1 MAAKLKCAKC
11 GAEVDTPKHCK
22 RPMHVEKVAGS
33 DKLVCWMGADC
44 GTAEVPMHCGA
55 PMVEAGE

>member
-1 MAAKLKCAKC
+1 
-11 GAEVDTPKHCK
+11 
-22 RPMHVEKVAGS
+22 MHVEKVGGS